1 MQDQTAKVAYLIRVM
16 RIAFFVS
23 GILFIYVM
31 CRIPSH
37 AEASPAPTLEWTFTT
52 ISLVC
57 VALGFLAPPFLTR
70 AMPTQGASGPN
81 PFQKQFTITVLSLA
95 FFEAA
100 ILFGFVLHSLG
111 ADVLF
116 VRTAV
121 AAGIVSQL
129 VWSPPR
135 LPAAENEDTLGP
147 R

>member
-1 MQDQTAKVAYLIRVM
+1 M

-31 CRIPSH
+31 YRIPSQ
-37 AEASPAPTLEWTFTT
+37 AAPSLTPTVQWAITLM
-52 ISLVC
+52 SLVC
-57 VALGFLAPPFLTR
+57 VALGFLAPRFMARL
-70 AMPTQGASGPN
+70 MPTQDASGPN
-81 PFQKQFTITVLSLA
+81 PFQKQFSATVLGLA
-95 FFEAA
+95 FFEASV
-100 ILFGFVLHSLG
+100 LFGFVLHFLG

-116 VRTAV
+116 IRIAV
-121 AAGIVSQL
+121 SAGIVSQL

>member
-1 MQDQTAKVAYLIRVM
+1 M

-31 CRIPSH
+31 YRIPSH
-37 AEASPAPTLEWTFTT
+37 AEASPTPTLEWALA
-52 ISLVC
+52 IMSLVC
-57 VALGFLAPPFLTR
+57 VALGFLASRLVAG
-70 AMPTQGASGPN
+70 AMHTQGASGPN
-81 PFQKQFTITVLSLA
+81 PFQKQFTMTVLSLA

-121 AAGIVSQL
+121 AAGLVSQL